1 MKRRKGILHDDQR
14 WQGEPG
20 DGGSLQLKIPE
31 PAQRALFAP
40 LKAQGA
46 VATVLR
52 FSPQSIEQHMR
63 AEADR
68 IDDDHHADQQ
78 TPRRFSRH

>member
-1 MKRRKGILHDDQR
+1 MA
-14 WQGEPG
+14 
-20 DGGSLQLKIPE
+20 GSLQSENTRTGAASPV
-31 PAQRALFAP
+31 RP

-68 IDDDHHADQQ
+68 IDDDHPQ
-78 TPRRFSRH
+78 PNRRRRFARHQSCIPQQHEGQP